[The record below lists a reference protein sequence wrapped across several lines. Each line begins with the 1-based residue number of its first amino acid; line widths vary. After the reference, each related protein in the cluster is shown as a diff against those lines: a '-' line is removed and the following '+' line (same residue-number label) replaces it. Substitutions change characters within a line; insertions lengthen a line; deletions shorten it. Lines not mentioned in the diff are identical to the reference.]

1 MKPIKTIDNVCV
13 GYFTLN
19 GERHKIVTF
28 EEVLH
33 DSLAV
38 NRVTVCIKSPSG
50 YAFFGVANSDKAN
63 ALSEAINDAL
73 YELKVA
79 GVKCDIDSKTIS
91 KTLKRID

>member
-1 MKPIKTIDNVCV
+1 MEPLKTIDNVCV
-13 GYFTLN
+13 GSFTLD
-19 GERHKIVTF
+19 GERYELVTF
-28 EEVLH
+28 EEVLR

-63 ALSEAINDAL
+63 ALTEAINDAL

-79 GVKCDIDSKTIS
+79 GVKCDIDSKTIAE
-91 KTLKRID
+91 TLERID

>member
-1 MKPIKTIDNVCV
+1 MEPIKTIDNVCV

-28 EEVLH
+28 EEVLY

-79 GVKCDIDSKTIS
+79 GVKCDIDSETIS

>member
-1 MKPIKTIDNVCV
+1 MKPIKSIDNVSL

-19 GERHKIVTF
+19 GERYKIVTF
-28 EEVLH
+28 EEVLR

-50 YAFFGVANSDKAN
+50 YAFFGVANSGKAN
-63 ALSEAINDAL
+63 ALTEAINDAL

-79 GVKCDIDSKTIS
+79 GVKCDIDSKTIAE
-91 KTLKRID
+91 TLERID